1 MSSRKLI
8 VSLFPLVTVA
18 ACAVGSP
25 TGGGSAGGGFDR
37 EIRGGRLHA
46 AEVPDFRRPDAI
58 DVGALVAAPILQPV
72 VGRIDPD
79 QLTETGR
86 VVSLDA
92 SRTTLVHVQLGQEV
106 GGVPIHG
113 AYLHLTARPATAGS
127 TAHLVASS
135 YHLFEG
141 AAVDVAPAIDAG
153 DAAARA
159 QAALRA
165 PGAPVRRA
173 ALAIWPVRGVL
184 HLVWEVTVDGRASRA
199 LVYANGA
206 RTGEVEVLDE
216 RIDAIGGTARG
227 WVAVGGAPGGAGT
240 ATLEPL
246 PDLAV
251 SAGTETAYTGA
262 DGGFTL
268 SPSGGSVTASASG
281 RAVIVV
287 DAAGAPVAASAPGG
301 PGVEL
306 DLGDGTDEGALA
318 QLTAYRAVT
327 EERAFLLAN
336 DFPVANLGAPVTTNV
351 NLTDTCN
358 AYFSPANR
366 SLSFFHS
373 GGGCQNSAERSVV
386 GHEYGHFVD
395 DAYGGI
401 LDGGLSEGWGD
412 VLSCLTRKDPVVG
425 PDLLPGQII
434 RTCDNDYVYPASGS
448 DEVHALGQAWSGFV
462 WHVRAGLVADLGED
476 EGDALTRALVL
487 PSLRSNAAD
496 IPAAVREVFLRDD
509 DDGDLSN
516 HTPHWDVLMAA
527 AQRHGLDFV
536 VGGDLTAP
544 AAVTDLRA
552 TDVHAGSVS
561 LAWTATGDDGAIG
574 TAAAY
579 DLRWSTTPITESTFP
594 GATPIPPPP
603 PVAAGQDQALTFAI
617 PPGEAALYV
626 VLRARDEAGNTSP
639 LSNVVAIQPPAPSVV
654 FDDDL
659 EDGGAGWTASGLWH
673 ATTRRASSGTTAFWY
688 GQDATGTY
696 DTGGPSQGDLVS
708 SGNRPRRRR
717 SPGPRLARM
726 ALGRGQRELRPRDR
740 HGHRR
745 RQSFARGQRRPRRQL
760 DRRAVRRARPRP
772 GRPRRP
778 PRAGGVPVRH
788 DRRLREPVRGLV
800 RRRREGP
807 GRRDRAAATQRARDQ
822 RGARQS
828 AGRLR
833 RQRRRRR
840 VHPQR
845 RDGRAGQPRGRGARP
860 RRVDARGRRADPPD
874 VRVRHGNRGR
884 QGAGRLRRRRARSG
898 RRSHRGR
905 AGRARSQQ
913 RRRHGPYSPA
923 GRRGGGGDD
932 LRIRRGAR
940 SVAGPG
946 DRRRSRGAVRGPPHA
961 VAGAGLAGPE
971 VRRQRL
977 VRRRRPSHTAC
988 VCRGTAAGP
997 ARQLRAPSCAAA
1009 PPGWHPACNPWV
1021 GVRKENRGEGLFRP
1035 FPPAPRRR
1043 PRGLAPG
1050 RGPGPGRAVKVV
1062 GDILAEPR
1070 TSAPTRSVGRGL
1082 RRIWT
1087 VLRVP
1092 LIAVLIAAH
1101 VLLDAA
1107 LVILWAVPFDPA
1119 SLGAAESPSW
1129 SSIAAATSWRPWPS
1143 RAARPIAS
1151 TGSRSP
1157 RCRPSPTSAVV
1168 ESEDAGFWNHRG
1180 IDARGA
1186 RRRGLARPARR
1197 ATPPTAARR

>member
-1 MSSRKLI
+1 VPSRQLI
-8 VSLFPLVTVA
+8 VSLVPLIAVA
-18 ACAVGSP
+18 ACAIGSP
-25 TGGGSAGGGFDR
+25 TGGGSPGGGFDR

-46 AEVPDFRRPDAI
+46 AEVPDFRRPDTI
-58 DVGALVAAPILQPV
+58 GVGTLLAAPVLRPV

-79 QLTETGR
+79 QLIETGR

-106 GGVPIHG
+106 GGVAIHG
-113 AYLHLTARPATAGS
+113 AYLHLTARPATAGT

-153 DAAARA
+153 DATARA
-159 QAALRA
+159 RAALRA
-165 PGAPVRRA
+165 PGAPARRA

-184 HLVWEVTVDGRASRA
+184 HLVWEVTVDGRAARA

-216 RIDAIGGTARG
+216 RIDAIGGTTRG

-240 ATLEPL
+240 ASLEPL

-251 SAGTETAYTGA
+251 TAGTETGYTGA
-262 DGGFTL
+262 DGGFALTA
-268 SPSGGSVTASASG
+268 SGGTVAASASG
-281 RAVIVV
+281 RAAIVV
-287 DAAGAPVAASAPGG
+287 DAGGAAVTASAPGG
-301 PGVEL
+301 AGVEL
-306 DLGDGTDEGALA
+306 DLGDGADEGALA
-318 QLTAYRAVT
+318 QVTAYRAVT

-336 DFPVANLGAPVTTNV
+336 DVPVADLGAPVTTNV

-358 AYFSPANR
+358 AYFSPADR
-366 SLSFFHS
+366 SLNFFHS

-536 VGGDLTAP
+536 VAGDLTAP

-561 LAWTATGDDGAIG
+561 LAWTAPGDDGVIG

-579 DLRWSTTPITESTFP
+579 DLRWSTAPITESTFP
-594 GATPIPPPP
+594 SATPIPPPP
-603 PVAAGQDQALTFAI
+603 PAAAGQDQALTFAI

-626 VLRARDEAGNTSP
+626 ALRARDEAGNTSP
-639 LSNVVAIQPPAPSVV
+639 LSNVLGVQPPAPSVV

-696 DTGGPSQGDLVS
+696 DTGGPNQGDLVS
-708 SGNRPRRRR
+708 AEIDLAGVDHPVLAWREWLSVEGNA
-717 SPGPRLARM
+717 SYDLATITVTAVDDPSRVVSVGRDASSTGGLFVARGLDLA
-726 ALGRGQRELRPRDR
+726 ALA
-740 HGHRR
+740 GHRVQVAFR
-745 RQSFARGQRRPRRQL
+745 FDTIDGSENQYEGWYVDDVRVLADAIAPPPPTALVINEVLADPPAGYDANGDGTASTRSDEMIELVNPGAEAL
-760 DRRAVRRARPRP
+760 DLGGWTLEDGVRTRLTFGSGTAIEAGKALVVFGGGAPDL
-772 GRPRRP
+772 
-778 PRAGGVPVRH
+778 GGVPTAVAPGGLGLNNAGDTVRIRRPGGEVVAEMSYGPEGGH
-788 DRRLREPVRGLV
+788 DQSLV
-800 RRRREGP
+800 RATDGDAAAPFVGHRTLSQAPASP
-807 GRRDRAAATQRARDQ
+807 GRRSD
-822 RGARQS
+822 GS
-828 AGRLR
+828 A
-833 RQRRRRR
+833 
-840 VHPQR
+840 
-845 RDGRAGQPRGRGARP
+845 
-860 RRVDARGRRADPPD
+860 
-874 VRVRHGNRGR
+874 
-884 QGAGRLRRRRARSG
+884 
-898 RRSHRGR
+898 
-905 AGRARSQQ
+905 
-913 RRRHGPYSPA
+913 
-923 GRRGGGGDD
+923 
-932 LRIRRGAR
+932 
-940 SVAGPG
+940 
-946 DRRRSRGAVRGPPHA
+946 
-961 VAGAGLAGPE
+961 
-971 VRRQRL
+971 
-977 VRRRRPSHTAC
+977 
-988 VCRGTAAGP
+988 
-997 ARQLRAPSCAAA
+997 
-1009 PPGWHPACNPWV
+1009 W
-1021 GVRKENRGEGLFRP
+1021 
-1035 FPPAPRRR
+1035 
-1043 PRGLAPG
+1043 
-1050 RGPGPGRAVKVV
+1050 
-1062 GDILAEPR
+1062 
-1070 TSAPTRSVGRGL
+1070 
-1082 RRIWT
+1082 
-1087 VLRVP
+1087 
-1092 LIAVLIAAH
+1092 
-1101 VLLDAA
+1101 
-1107 LVILWAVPFDPA
+1107 
-1119 SLGAAESPSW
+1119 
-1129 SSIAAATSWRPWPS
+1129 
-1143 RAARPIAS
+1143 
-1151 TGSRSP
+1151 
-1157 RCRPSPTSAVV
+1157 
-1168 ESEDAGFWNHRG
+1168 
-1180 IDARGA
+1180 
-1186 RRRGLARPARR
+1186 
-1197 ATPPTAARR
+1197 